1 MKNTT
6 PYRKKGNHSISS
18 TDALLM
24 DTSEMIESSSNDSN
38 MSGENEK
45 EPYDSHEDFMLII
58 IAVIGCMFPGVGFF
72 ITISITGTLVFHY
85 RAGDFCQISVPFT
98 VVIKRR
104 ASRITRCWQMSR
116 SRAGEGRSMASQDT
130 TGAVNRCS
138 SSVSADLRRKT
149 AGGSWSAGR
158 RRSRGTALFGG
169 DHHRRTGIP

>member
-98 VVIKRR
+98 VVIRCRTYFADIQNKKECGGNRQWLNHYLR
-104 ASRITRCWQMSR
+104 NWAANMSGKEIT
-116 SRAGEGRSMASQDT
+116 
-130 TGAVNRCS
+130 
-138 SSVSADLRRKT
+138 
-149 AGGSWSAGR
+149 
-158 RRSRGTALFGG
+158 
-169 DHHRRTGIP
+169 

>member
-6 PYRKKGNHSISS
+6 PHRKKGNHSISS

-72 ITISITGTLVFHY
+72 ITIAITGTLVFHY

-104 ASRITRCWQMSR
+104 ASRITRC
-116 SRAGEGRSMASQDT
+116 
-130 TGAVNRCS
+130 
-138 SSVSADLRRKT
+138 
-149 AGGSWSAGR
+149 
-158 RRSRGTALFGG
+158 
-169 DHHRRTGIP
+169 

>member
-18 TDALLM
+18 TEALIM

-104 ASRITRCWQMSR
+104 ASRITRC
-116 SRAGEGRSMASQDT
+116 
-130 TGAVNRCS
+130 
-138 SSVSADLRRKT
+138 
-149 AGGSWSAGR
+149 
-158 RRSRGTALFGG
+158 
-169 DHHRRTGIP
+169 

>member
-72 ITISITGTLVFHY
+72 ITIAITGTLVFRY

-104 ASRITRCWQMSR
+104 ASRITRC
-116 SRAGEGRSMASQDT
+116 MASQDT
-130 TGAVNRCS
+130 TGAVNRYS
-138 SSVSADLRRKT
+138 LSVSADLRRKT